1 MTRDD
6 SPLNRAIVALAVS
19 VRLRARWLGLV
30 SVGIGAVNGGRFLSA
45 VLDDLANL
53 FLVDVEFGAT
63 HADHPPNLKTP
74 LWTVLEILEI

>member
-6 SPLNRAIVALAVS
+6 RPLHLAIVALAVS

-45 VLDDLANL
+45 VLDDLADL
-53 FLVDVEFGAT
+53 LLVDVELGAT
-63 HADHPPNLKTP
+63 HADHLPHLKTA
-74 LWTVLEILEI
+74 LWTVFNEREI